1 MTVSKLVSSSTN
13 DLVKEFVE
21 TALGQDRAELHGDIS
36 EVNRLYARLKKI
48 EAELKSRAGDQRRAL
63 MPLYYHSNAQ
73 VRLKAAT
80 ATLAI
85 APVEAR
91 EVLERIQ
98 RSKEFPQAG
107 EAGMRLWNIDRGVF
121 KPT

>member
-1 MTVSKLVSSSTN
+1 MSCSGPCPIRTEDMIFITSSR
-13 DLVKEFVE
+13 KP
-21 TALGQDRAELHGDIS
+21 R
-36 EVNRLYARLKKI
+36 RL
-48 EAELKSRAGDQRRAL
+48 DH
-63 MPLYYHSNAQ
+63 PNAQ
-73 VRLKAAT
+73 ARLKAAT

-85 APVEAR
+85 APMEAR

-98 RSKEFPQAG
+98 RLKEFPQAG